1 VRQGVEYLAEAVVKV
16 MIERL
21 LEHIAQHPSII
32 SAATSAVKRV
42 VIVFMAL
49 GL

>member
-1 VRQGVEYLAEAVVKV
+1 MEYLAEAVVKV

-21 LEHIAQHPSII
+21 LEHVAQHPSII

-42 VIVFMAL
+42 VIVFMTL

>member
-1 VRQGVEYLAEAVVKV
+1 MEYLAEAVVKV